1 MANNFS
7 YNLRKTAHLILSCIV
22 LVTIL
27 ILPNTISAQKN
38 GQITGRIFD
47 AATKEYLP
55 GANVV
60 LKGTT
65 FGAASDR
72 SGLYRIVSIP
82 PGDYELIVSY
92 IGYESQSMLVTIGS
106 QGFTLN
112 QDVGIKAMDVAMQL
126 IEITGMLQGQTKAL
140 NIQKSSDK
148 IMNAVSEEQMEK
160 FPDINA
166 AEVLQRIP
174 GVSIQRD
181 QGDGRYIQIRG
192 TEARLNNVQING
204 GTLPSPEGELR
215 QVMMDVIPADQLS
228 SIEVIKAATPDLDG
242 SAIGGTVNLIT
253 RSAFDYEKDI
263 FNATAGAGYS
273 DISGKGLYQGG
284 LNYGTR
290 LGENKNIGI
299 ILSASYLRS
308 EKGSDNNQ
316 MLWGDKKSVA
326 GTTIPWALNTLELR
340 DYIVNRERLGFTGGI
355 EYKPDTETKLSL
367 KAIYNHYND
376 YENRHRLRVR
386 VDKGKYNSA
395 TDISNATMDR
405 HLKNREQVQN
415 MFSLMGKGEHNLG
428 DLFLDYALSYS
439 LSEELEINHISPTFV
454 MDKKVNLKLN
464 LADTDNPLYTITNQ
478 TAGYEFDP
486 SHFILDEIEVQD
498 NSTTNSEITAA
509 VNLKYPYSFSGYQ
522 ADLKFG
528 GKFALKK
535 KDRADKVW
543 AYGWEGS
550 NDVFLTQFVGDYK
563 PENFLK
569 GKYNIGSVPDP
580 KKIESFYN
588 QNKNGLLEGEVNRED
603 TDGGSYDANEDI
615 FAAYAMTTINFDNIM
630 FLAGFRYEMTVN
642 KYNGNEVVFDDGGDY
657 STTLKR
663 SADNSYGNFL
673 PMVHLKY
680 QLSSQ
685 TNIRAAFTG
694 GIARPN
700 YYDLVPYRII
710 FEEDEEMAIGN
721 PTIKPTTAYNFDL
734 MLEHFFEGIGIASG
748 GVFYKNL
755 SDIIYPSIYK
765 QVGGNYDGFLVTQSV
780 NGGTA
785 TLFGFEVN
793 WQQQLSFLPG
803 FLDGLGIFVNYT
815 YTTSEADLPGRDDAT
830 LPGQAGSVGNIA
842 LSYQKYGFSAQLS
855 LNYHSKYIDI
865 VGEDSQNDIYYDD
878 HVQLDFSA
886 NQQILSGLSAY
897 VQILNLTDAPLRY
910 YIGDTKRP
918 IQREFYSWWV
928 QAGFKFNLN

>member
-1 MANNFS
+1 MAKYFS
-7 YNLRKTAHLILSCIV
+7 YNMRKSAHSVLSYIV
-22 LVTIL
+22 LAAIL
-27 ILPNTISAQKN
+27 FLPNTISAQKN

-47 AATKEYLP
+47 SATKEYLP

-65 FGAASDR
+65 FGAATDR
-72 SGLYRIVSIP
+72 SGLYRIVNIP
-82 PGDYELIVSY
+82 PGTYELVVSY
-92 IGYESQSMLVTIGS
+92 IGFENQSVNITIGT
-106 QGFTLN
+106 QGFTVN
-112 QDVGIKAMDVAMQL
+112 QDIGIKASDVQMTE

-204 GTLPSPEGELR
+204 STLPSPEGELR

-253 RSAFDYEKDI
+253 RSALDYEKDI
-263 FNATAGAGYS
+263 FNVTAGAGYS

-290 LGENKNIGI
+290 LGENKNVGI
-299 ILSASYLRS
+299 MFSASYLRS
-308 EKGSDNNQ
+308 DKGSDNNQ
-316 MLWGDKKSVA
+316 MEWGEIETPA
-326 GTTIPWALNTLELR
+326 GDLPWGLTTLELR

-355 EYKPDTETKLSL
+355 EYKPDNDTKLSL
-367 KAIYNHYND
+367 KGIYNHYSD
-376 YENRHRLRVR
+376 YENRHTLGIA
-386 VDKGKYNSA
+386 VDKGDYNSA
-395 TDISNATMDR
+395 TSISDAEIEK
-405 HLKNREQVQN
+405 HLKNRRQVQN
-415 MFSLMGKGEHNLG
+415 LFSLTGKGEHNLG
-428 DLFLDYALSYS
+428 DLFLDYALTYGI
-439 LSEELEINHISPTFV
+439 SEELELDHISPTFV
-454 MDKKVNLKLN
+454 LDKDVNLTLN
-464 LADTDNPLYTITNQ
+464 LADTDIPLYTITNRA
-478 TAGYEFDP
+478 AGYELDP
-486 SHFILDEIEVQD
+486 ANYEFDEIEFQD
-498 NSTTNSEITAA
+498 NSTTNKEFTAA
-509 VNLKYPYSFSGYQ
+509 VNLKIPYNFAGYQ
-522 ADLKFG
+522 AELKFG
-528 GKFALKK
+528 GKLDMKK
-535 KDRADKVW
+535 KDRDDKVW
-543 AYGWEGS
+543 EYGWEGDDPVLLS
-550 NDVFLTQFVGDYK
+550 QFVGDYK
-563 PENFLK
+563 PENFLG
-569 GKYNIGSVPDP
+569 GKYNLGSVPDP
-580 KKIESFYN
+580 KKIESFFN

-603 TDGGSYDANEDI
+603 TDGGSFDADEDI
-615 FAAYAMTTINFDNIM
+615 YAAYAMTTVNFDDLM
-630 FLAGFRYEMTVN
+630 LLAGFRYEMTGN
-642 KYNGNEVVFDDGGDY
+642 KYNGNEVIFDDEGDY
-657 STTLKR
+657 ASTLKR
-663 SADNSYGNFL
+663 SADNSYSNFL
-673 PMVHLKY
+673 PMIHLRYK
-680 QLSSQ
+680 LSPQ
-685 TNIRAAFTG
+685 TNFRAAFTN

-700 YYDLVPYRII
+700 YYDLVPYRIV

-721 PTIKPTTAYNFDL
+721 PTIKPTTAYSFDL
-734 MLEHFFEGIGIASG
+734 MLEHYFEGIGIVSG
-748 GVFYKNL
+748 GVFYKGL
-755 SDIIYPSIYK
+755 SDIIFESVYEE
-765 QVGGNYDGFLVTQSV
+765 VGGQYDGYEVYQSV
-780 NGGTA
+780 NGGSA

-803 FLDGLGIFVNYT
+803 FLNGLGIFVNYT
-815 YTTSEADLPGRDDAT
+815 YTTSNADLPGRDGAT
-830 LPGQAGSVGNIA
+830 LPGQAGNVGNIA